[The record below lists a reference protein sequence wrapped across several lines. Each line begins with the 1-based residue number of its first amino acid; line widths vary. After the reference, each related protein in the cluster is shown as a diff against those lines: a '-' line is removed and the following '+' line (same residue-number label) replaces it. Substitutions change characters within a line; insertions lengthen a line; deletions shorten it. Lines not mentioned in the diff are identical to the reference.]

1 MHPNR
6 LLFVVAFLA
15 TSMVATPVGDD
26 PNLLSGAALFSKPS
40 YLDLSKDST
49 NKPPPETASSK
60 SASQFVDTD
69 YDTKDM
75 PFQDYSKQSIDLAQK
90 SAGDFSTI
98 PAVNLFSANSLSVSA
113 SDQNP
118 DNANS
123 PDKADISLQ
132 SLSTTDVAAAKG
144 SPDCNGWWRLCCFGE
159 IFFDDEDYMSVDKCY
174 PCKYSFHLF
183 ICFSLFRLPTSLD
196 GQLQWERVLTN
207 ANFRRRVQIGCCM
220 RASGAYILLLTVSC
234 RLHS

>member
-1 MHPNR
+1 MHPSR

-174 PCKYSFHLF
+174 PYV
-183 ICFSLFRLPTSLD
+183 FRLVVVCEHLELIYCCLQYHFLDLRFVGQNCWTPYTSAGAVIAGAPTANSLS
-196 GQLQWERVLTN
+196 L
-207 ANFRRRVQIGCCM
+207 
-220 RASGAYILLLTVSC
+220 SGPS
-234 RLHS
+234 